1 MNKDDL
7 IRKLTSRKFWMAV
20 CSFVTLLVIAF
31 GRSESEAAQMSA
43 IIMAGATVLSYII
56 GEGMID
62 AAREGSSEDAEEYTE

>member
-7 IRKLTSRKFWMAV
+7 IRKLTSRKFWIAV

-31 GRSESEAAQMSA
+31 GRSESEAAQVSA

>member
-31 GRSESEAAQMSA
+31 GRSESEAAQVSA

>member
-20 CSFVTLLVIAF
+20 CSFVTLLAIAF
-31 GRSESEAAQMSA
+31 GRSESEAAQVSA

>member
-31 GRSESEAAQMSA
+31 GRSESEAVQVSA